1 LRRSDGGC
9 DPVRTRLQV
18 MSDAMPPR
26 KRKDKP
32 ILSEAHLSLVLEMFR
47 EHPEFRMMTGAYAL
61 GLELGDTLRYGEL
74 LEHLKQVRTEKRIT
88 MARAARTLGVRVA
101 QLRVI
106 ESGPVSEIEP
116 EMFRGYMAL
125 VAEPAWF
132 ERWKRAHPALAARL
146 EGAPPP
152 PIHPWIGR
160 PAEFKEAA
168 DPSMPPR
175 PDPRTARVLKEARAR
190 YPQVYRLRVALAGIR
205 PPIWRR
211 VVVAGGATL
220 HELHLALQESMGWQM
235 SHLYEFSVPGL
246 YFLEPDPDESDDRA
260 GIHDSR
266 IVLLGDLGLSVGGRF
281 RYLYDFGDGWEHD
294 IRVEDIGDYDAAQ
307 PVPSCIDGRRACPP
321 EDVGGIGG
329 YAEMLVALADPEH
342 EEHKSISRW
351 LGGQYDPERFE
362 SRFANSMLKR
372 EQALWRKRLGG

>member
-1 LRRSDGGC
+1 
-9 DPVRTRLQV
+9 
-18 MSDAMPPR
+18 MPPR
-26 KRKDKP
+26 NRKDKP
-32 ILSEAHLSLVLEMFR
+32 ILSEAELSLVLGMFR
-47 EHPEFRMMTGAYAL
+47 EHPEFRLMPGAYAL

-74 LEHLKQVRTEKRIT
+74 REHLKQARTEKRIT
-88 MARAARTLGVRVA
+88 MARAARTLGVRMA

-116 EMFRGYMAL
+116 EVFGRYMAL
-125 VAEPAWF
+125 VAEPAWY
-132 ERWKRAHPALAARL
+132 ERWKRAHPTLAARL

-152 PIHPWIGR
+152 PPHPWIGR
-160 PAEFKEAA
+160 PAEFEEAEDA
-168 DPSMPPR
+168 SLPPR
-175 PDPRTARVLKEARAR
+175 PSRGTARVLREARAR

-220 HELHLALQESMGWQM
+220 HELHIALQESMGWQM
-235 SHLYEFSVPGL
+235 SHLYEFSMAGL
-246 YFLEPDPDESDDRA
+246 RFTEPDPDGCDDVA
-260 GIHDSR
+260 ETHDSR

-307 PVPSCIDGRRACPP
+307 PVPACIDGRRACPP
-321 EDVGGIGG
+321 EDAGGIGG

-342 EEHKSISRW
+342 EEHESISRW
-351 LGGQYDPERFE
+351 LGGPYDPERFE
-362 SRFANSMLKR
+362 PRFRSSILKR
-372 EQALWRKRLGG
+372 EQALWRKRLGS